1 MPSSLLYPSLE
12 KILEKDRQLL
22 AKTEVPIVT
31 ISSTSIEDLETF
43 YGLKH
48 QELQR
53 DVVFSRA
60 HFSMALGVAMQAW
73 KGDHGDAAKIKIQ
86 PKKAWVADPTNYV
99 SQDRWSNITTS
110 QSIGQLLARQPVLK
124 FAKDLFDTFGRKKL
138 PILGSITPPLL
149 SLTQDITNP
158 ILAMHIAAGNVLAEQ
173 GKQVIQ
179 MVTDPHVREDYLIN
193 ASKPNI
199 KFCVFDEGTKL
210 EFLDKAAQ
218 LGIEVNPS
226 KVIVTG
232 PPIDPRIIAARK
244 HKTAWRS
251 GPIKLCITTGG
262 LGTNKYEIRQ
272 ILLQLLPELRKKPTE
287 FQLLVYTG
295 THQDIFRMVQ
305 NLADQEGIPIGPLS
319 YQKAKLRI
327 IYKAH
332 ILDANEDLIKYGFPW
347 ADGFISKPS
356 GDMAYDAVAAGCF
369 LLTLKEWGVWE
380 MQIRKIFEQ
389 KGIAQVARADQIKDQ
404 LDRLR
409 SSAIGQ
415 SWIEQAMNHAFG
427 IEKLHLEGA
436 ENILKTVKEKF

>member
-12 KILEKDRQLL
+12 KILEKDRNLL

-60 HFSMALGVAMQAW
+60 HFSMALGVAMAAW
-73 KGDHGDAAKIKIQ
+73 QGHESDPFKIKIQ
-86 PKKAWVADPTNYV
+86 PQKAWVADPTNYV
-99 SQDRWSNITTS
+99 SLNHWSNITTS

-124 FAKDLFDTFGRKKL
+124 FAKDLFDQLGRKKL

-149 SLTQDITNP
+149 NLTQDVQRP

-173 GKQVIQ
+173 GKQVVQ
-179 MVTDPHVREDYLIN
+179 MITDPHVREDYLLN
-193 ASKPNI
+193 AHRANI

-218 LGIEVNPS
+218 LGIEVS
-226 KVIVTG
+226 QDKVIVTG

-244 HKTAWRS
+244 HKAAWRN
-251 GPIKLCITTGG
+251 GPLKICITTGG

-272 ILLQLLPELRKKPTE
+272 ILLQLLPELRKKPSPY
-287 FQLLVYTG
+287 QLLVYAG
-295 THQDIFRMVQ
+295 THQDIFKMVQ
-305 NLADQEGIPIGPLS
+305 SLADQEGVPIGPLAA
-319 YQKAKLRI
+319 QKSKFRI
-327 IYKAH
+327 IYRPH
-332 ILDANEDLIKYGFPW
+332 ILDANEDLLKYGFPW

-380 MQIRKIFEQ
+380 MQIRKIFEE
-389 KGIAQVARADQIKDQ
+389 KGIAQAARADQIHAQ
-404 LDRLR
+404 LQQL
-409 SSAIGQ
+409 SSSELGQ

-436 ENILKTVKEKF
+436 KNILKVVKEKF